1 MSKDKQKQEVK
12 KNYAT
17 LYEHR
22 FGVTELINLVN
33 ELSVRKLVYL
43 TQDPSNPKEQRWFLE
58 ATKLGGD
65 KDIML

>member
-1 MSKDKQKQEVK
+1 MSKEKKEVK

-43 TQDPSNPKEQRWFLE
+43 AQEPTTKEQRWYLE
-58 ATKLGGD
+58 ATKLCAEH
-65 KDIML
+65 DILL